1 VTSFHKNLAERI
13 LVIDGAMGTMIQ
25 AYPLE
30 EADFRGERFA
40 DHSHPL
46 KGNNDLLSLT
56 RPDIIQTIH
65 EAYLQAG
72 ADLLETNTFN
82 ANSIS
87 QADYALEPLTYELN
101 FESARLARAA
111 CESQGRGWVA
121 GVLGPTN
128 RTASLSPDVNR
139 PGYRNVTFDEL
150 ADTYEEACRGLLDG
164 GVDLLLVET
173 IFDTLNAKAALF
185 AIERFFEARGQRIPV
200 MISVTITDAS
210 GRTLSGQTVEAFWHS
225 IRHVSPVSVGMN
237 CALGAEEMRPWLQ
250 NLARIADCPVSAHPN
265 AGLPNAL
272 GGYDERPEDM
282 AESIKEWAEEGLL
295 NLVGGCCGTGPDHI
309 RAIAEAVQGVVPR
322 TIPTPEKRCRL
333 SGLEPLTFRPELNF
347 VNVGERTNVTGSA
360 RFRKLIKAGDY
371 ETALSVA
378 RQQVEGGAQIIDV
391 NMDEGLLDAKEA
403 MVTFLNLIASE
414 PEISRVPI
422 MIDSSRFEVIE
433 AGLKCIQGKG
443 IINSISLKEGEDIF
457 LSQARLA
464 KRLGAAVVVMAFD
477 EEGQADTLPR
487 RKEICGRA
495 YRLLVDTV
503 GFPPEDIIFDP
514 NIFAVGTGIEEHA
527 NYAIDFI
534 EATRWIKAELPHALI
549 SGGVSNLSFSFR
561 GNNGL
566 REAMHAAFLYHAS
579 RAGMDMG
586 IVNAGQLAVY
596 SDIESDLLKRIED
609 LLFNRREDAT
619 DRLLEVADQALA
631 QARASGPDLSWREE
645 DVTGRLR
652 HALVKGIDAY
662 IEEDVELARQAAD
675 RPLEVI
681 EGPLMDGMNVV
692 GDLFGSGQMFLPQV
706 VKSARVMKKAVSYLL
721 PYMEESGDA
730 AASAGKILM
739 ATVKGDVHDIGK
751 NIVGVVLRCNAY
763 EVIDLGVMV
772 PAETI
777 LKRAEEEAVDIIG
790 LSGLITPSLDEMV
803 HLASEMERRE
813 LRLPLLIGGATT
825 SAIHTAV
832 KIAPTTKCP
841 VIHVVDAS
849 RAVGV
854 ASDLLSEK
862 RSKDFIAANEEKH
875 DRERRRHA
883 SRQHAGKLLSLS
895 EAKANAPAFDTAGK
909 APAPKT
915 IGRQMHLDYP
925 LEKLVEC
932 IDWTP
937 FFHSW
942 ELRGRYPKILDDEKQ
957 GETARSLFADAQ
969 AMLRRIVDEGLLQAQ
984 AVYGLFPAARR
995 GDDIQLFDPDSHQ
1008 ETLFIP
1014 CLRQQRG
1021 RKNSLNRSLA
1031 DFVAEADDY
1040 VGCFAVT
1047 TGHGLEALV
1056 AEFEADDDDYS
1067 AILAKA
1073 LADRLAEAF
1082 AERLHFQIRTEDW
1095 GYSQETFDNEGL
1107 IKESYRGIRPAPGY
1121 PACPDHSVKPAL
1133 FEFLGAAE
1141 IGMSLSENHAMLPA
1155 ASVSGFYM
1163 AHADSHYFGLGL
1175 ITQEQAED
1183 YATRRGMKVEDV
1195 QRWLQPSLA
1204 E

>member
-1 VTSFHKNLAERI
+1 
-13 LVIDGAMGTMIQ
+13 
-25 AYPLE
+25 
-30 EADFRGERFA
+30 
-40 DHSHPL
+40 
-46 KGNNDLLSLT
+46 
-56 RPDIIQTIH
+56 
-65 EAYLQAG
+65 
-72 ADLLETNTFN
+72 
-82 ANSIS
+82 
-87 QADYALEPLTYELN
+87 
-101 FESARLARAA
+101 
-111 CESQGRGWVA
+111 
-121 GVLGPTN
+121 
-128 RTASLSPDVNR
+128 
-139 PGYRNVTFDEL
+139 
-150 ADTYEEACRGLLDG
+150 
-164 GVDLLLVET
+164 
-173 IFDTLNAKAALF
+173 
-185 AIERFFEARGQRIPV
+185 
-200 MISVTITDAS
+200 
-210 GRTLSGQTVEAFWHS
+210 
-225 IRHVSPVSVGMN
+225 
-237 CALGAEEMRPWLQ
+237 
-250 NLARIADCPVSAHPN
+250 
-265 AGLPNAL
+265 
-272 GGYDERPEDM
+272 
-282 AESIKEWAEEGLL
+282 
-295 NLVGGCCGTGPDHI
+295 
-309 RAIAEAVQGVVPR
+309 
-322 TIPTPEKRCRL
+322 
-333 SGLEPLTFRPELNF
+333 
-347 VNVGERTNVTGSA
+347 
-360 RFRKLIKAGDY
+360 
-371 ETALSVA
+371 
-378 RQQVEGGAQIIDV
+378 
-391 NMDEGLLDAKEA
+391 
-403 MVTFLNLIASE
+403 
-414 PEISRVPI
+414 
-422 MIDSSRFEVIE
+422 
-433 AGLKCIQGKG
+433 
-443 IINSISLKEGEDIF
+443 
-457 LSQARLA
+457 
-464 KRLGAAVVVMAFD
+464 
-477 EEGQADTLPR
+477 
-487 RKEICGRA
+487 
-495 YRLLVDTV
+495 
-503 GFPPEDIIFDP
+503 
-514 NIFAVGTGIEEHA
+514 
-527 NYAIDFI
+527 
-534 EATRWIKAELPHALI
+534 
-549 SGGVSNLSFSFR
+549 
-561 GNNGL
+561 
-566 REAMHAAFLYHAS
+566 
-579 RAGMDMG
+579 
-586 IVNAGQLAVY
+586 
-596 SDIESDLLKRIED
+596 
-609 LLFNRREDAT
+609 
-619 DRLLEVADQALA
+619 
-631 QARASGPDLSWREE
+631 
-645 DVTGRLR
+645 
-652 HALVKGIDAY
+652 
-662 IEEDVELARQAAD
+662 
-675 RPLEVI
+675 
-681 EGPLMDGMNVV
+681 
-692 GDLFGSGQMFLPQV
+692 
-706 VKSARVMKKAVSYLL
+706 
-721 PYMEESGDA
+721 
-730 AASAGKILM
+730 
-739 ATVKGDVHDIGK
+739 

-915 IGRQMHLDYP
+915 IGRQIHLDYP